1 MANPAMKKG
10 EHQAE
15 TQGSQSTSLQR
26 SGERE
31 IGRWGAPSLFSLT
44 PRDFFSASPF
54 ELIRR
59 FTDDMDRLFEGVG
72 SRWRGSSSMMWSPP
86 IEISEKDGQLTV
98 RAELPGITKEDVK
111 VELSPEGLTIS
122 GERKQEEEERQGD
135 FYRSERSYG
144 AFTRTIPLPEDA
156 QIDNAKATFENGV
169 LTVSIPVPESKRRR
183 REVPIEAREERSQ
196 AQSKA
201 A

>member
-1 MANPAMKKG
+1 MANPGMKKDEQQTEG
-10 EHQAE
+10 
-15 TQGSQSTSLQR
+15 QGSQSIQR
-26 SGERE
+26 GERE
-31 IGRWGAPSLFSLT
+31 IGRWGAPSVFSFT

-54 ELIRR
+54 ELMRR
-59 FTDDMDRLFEGVG
+59 FTDDMDRLFESVG
-72 SRWRGSSSMMWSPP
+72 SRWRGSPSKMWSPP
-86 IEISEKDGQLTV
+86 IEISEKDGQLNV
-98 RAELPGITKEDVK
+98 CAELPGIDKEDVK

-144 AFTRTIPLPEDA
+144 AFSRTIPLPEDA
-156 QIDNAKATFENGV
+156 EIDNAKATFENGV
-169 LTVSIPVPESKRRR
+169 LTVSVPVPESKRRR
-183 REVPIEAREERSQ
+183 REIPIEAREERSQ